1 MPTTT
6 VRSLRRVWTWINT
19 SGNLGP
25 FYCRTNNPGSTTERR
40 ALRNG
45 FLLAESIQ
53 QNDSWQLVAVAIS
66 VKILLRIKKNMANLI
81 ASISIAAWYFYTKK
95 NPLYKTSLV
104 GQHSNLPLG
113 FIPSKPRPL
122 QVFFLTKPRFFKRP
136 WASWPGTFEDYLPPR
151 ATQNQKHPLRSQ
163 EVSIK
168 YITRLKK
175 IVRT

>member
-122 QVFFLTKPRFFKRP
+122 QVFFFDKTKILQKTMGIVA
-136 WASWPGTFEDYLPPR
+136 WDIWGLPTTSSHPEPE
-151 ATQNQKHPLRSQ
+151 TSIEKSGGFNQVHN
-163 EVSIK
+163 
-168 YITRLKK
+168 
-175 IVRT
+175 